1 MSGKKTTKNAVN
13 NKDVSEPTV
22 EEIYKKKTLHR
33 HILDLPDTYIGSV
46 EQDTLLLYV
55 YDSEQQRIIK
65 KTVKI
70 VPGLY
75 KIVDEI
81 LVNAADNTVRDQ
93 SCNII
98 KIYYNQQTGIISVK
112 NNGGTIPIE
121 KHKEENMYV
130 PEMIFGN
137 LLTSGNYDQKNKI
150 VGGKNGLGSKLVS
163 VYSEQFEVDITDAKR
178 NLHYYQKFYENMF
191 KKDEPVITKI
201 KKATDSW
208 TSITFKPDYKR
219 FGLDGLTDDMCS
231 LIARRAYDI
240 AGTTNSR
247 VRVYLNEELLPVH
260 TFEQYIHLFLKEDE
274 NGEVN
279 DKNLIYSEVVANRWS
294 VGVLY
299 DNTSEFQHMTFVN
312 NIATFMGGTHLDY
325 ITNQVVDKIKNIV
338 QDKHKNLKIKP
349 AQIKENIT
357 VFINSVIEDP
367 SFSSQTKDC
376 LTTKA
381 STFQVKCELDDKF
394 IAKIGKTGLID
405 EIVQVAQVK
414 QLAELEKT
422 DAKKNQSLRHLTKLD
437 DARWAGTRKSSQ
449 CRLILTEGDSAK
461 TFALSGLDII
471 GREKYGT
478 MPLRGKLLNVRDAT
492 PKQLLANEE
501 IKNIKQILGL
511 KQNAKYTDTKKLRY
525 GGVILLCDSDVDGFH
540 IKGLLMN
547 FFHYFWPS
555 LLKIPD
561 FIQTLATPIIKAF
574 KHSDTKRKN
583 PTIFYTLS
591 EFKEWEK
598 KNDTKNYDI
607 KYYKGLGTSTKD
619 EAKES
624 FIDFDKKVVSYMW
637 DLNQKLNENKVEAKL
652 EDEQSSS
659 SEQNDNYSLDNSSV
673 HSSDD
678 SEHAEKNDKS
688 YQAITLAFAKN
699 RANDRKEWL
708 KEYNPEII
716 NDNNKKQIP
725 IYDFV
730 HKDLIHFSN
739 YDNIRSIPDIADGLK
754 PSQRKI
760 MYGVFKR
767 KLDKEVKVAQL
778 SGYISEHSGYHH
790 GEASLQGAI
799 INMAQDF
806 CGSNNINLLKPN
818 GNFGT
823 RRVGGK
829 DSASPR
835 YIFTQIGDLTKDIF
849 IDYDNAILKY
859 NIEDGDTVEPEKY
872 YPVIPMILVNGSQ
885 GIGTGYSTT
894 IPSFNPLDL
903 VENIKLYLNKEDISK
918 NELVPWYKGFNGVIR
933 KTADDTYTTYGKY
946 NIVDENTIKVT
957 ELPVGVWTDDYLEYL
972 NSLAEENKL
981 VTNFINNS
989 GVDRVDITITFVNN
1003 GLQQL
1008 IKSDQ
1013 IEKKLKLTNSI
1024 KTSNMH
1030 LYKNNMIVKYK
1041 TAISILE
1048 DYMKLRLNMYDE
1060 RKKYVLRVLEN
1071 ELQILKYR
1079 KLFIESIL
1087 NKTMVIERKARTLII
1102 EELKQKKYPE
1112 LSHSL
1117 DGTPSYSYLTDL
1129 PLFSLTQDKI
1139 DEYNRQYNEKKE
1151 EHDTYKKMTIEQ
1163 LWLNELGVFEKKYT
1177 KWLHS
1182 SEEKTKLEDNKKS
1195 KLVKKKK

>member
-1 MSGKKTTKNAVN
+1 MSKNLKTKTTSDKM
-13 NKDVSEPTV
+13 PTI
-22 EEIYKKKTLHR
+22 EEQYKKKTQHQ
-33 HILDLPDTYIGSV
+33 HVLDQPGMYIGSV
-46 EQDTLLLYV
+46 QLDSVPLYV
-55 YDSEQQRIIK
+55 WDEDEERIVH
-65 KTVKI
+65 KTVDI
-70 VPGLY
+70 VPALY

-81 LVNAADNTVRDQ
+81 LVNAADNTVRDKA
-93 SCNII
+93 CDTIKVNIS
-98 KIYYNQQTGIISVK
+98 KETGIISVE
-112 NNGGTIPIE
+112 NNGGTIPVEI
-121 KHKEENMYV
+121 HKDEHVYV
-130 PEMIFGN
+130 PEMIFGS
-137 LLTSGNYDQKNKI
+137 LLTSGNYDQDNKI
-150 VGGKNGLGSKLVS
+150 VGGRFGVGSKAS
-163 VYSEQFEVDITDAKR
+163 NIYSKTFEVEITDAKR
-178 NLHYYQKFYENMF
+178 NLHYYQKFYDNMF

-201 KKATDSW
+201 KKSNDSW
-208 TSITFKPDYKR
+208 TKITFKPDYER
-219 FGLDGLTDDMCS
+219 FGLEGLSDDMYS
-231 LIARRAYDI
+231 LLIRRVYDL

-247 VRVYLNEELLPVH
+247 VRVHLNGKLLPVH
-260 TFEQYIHLFLKEDE
+260 TFEQYIHLFLQKDDDG
-274 NGEVN
+274 NIN
-279 DKNLIYSEVVANRWS
+279 DKQLVYSEIVPNRWS

-299 DNTSEFQHMTFVN
+299 DSGSDYKHMTFVN
-312 NIATFMGGTHLDY
+312 NIATNLGGTHLDY
-325 ITNQVVDKIKNIV
+325 ITKQITDKFIDIIAT
-338 QDKHKNLKIKP
+338 KHKTLKIKP
-349 AQIKENIT
+349 YKIKENIT
-357 VFINSVIEDP
+357 VFINSIIEDP
-367 SFSSQTKDC
+367 AFSSQSKDA

-381 STFQVKCELDDKF
+381 STFKVKCELDDKF
-394 IAKIGKTGLID
+394 IQKLVKTGLMD
-405 EIVQVAQVK
+405 EIVQDAQGK

-471 GREKYGT
+471 GREKYGVF
-478 MPLRGKLLNVRDAT
+478 PLKGKLLNVRDAT

-525 GGVILLCDSDVDGFH
+525 GGVVLLCDSDVDGYH

-583 PTIFYTLS
+583 PVTFYTLS

-598 KNDTKNYDI
+598 KNDSKSYDI

-624 FIDFDKKVVSYMW
+624 FIDFDKKVVSYLW
-637 DLNQKLNENKVEAKL
+637 DLNESKNNHSDDTDNHSV
-652 EDEQSSS
+652 SSV
-659 SEQNDNYSLDNSSV
+659 DNTDDYSLDDNLSGKDDDA
-673 HSSDD
+673 SDD
-678 SEHAEKNDKS
+678 ITKTDPS

-699 RANDRKEWL
+699 RANDRKDWL
-708 KEYNPEII
+708 KEYNPDII
-716 NDNNKKQIP
+716 NENSKKQIP

-730 HKDLIHFSN
+730 NKDLIHFSN

-760 MYGVFKR
+760 MYGVFKK
-767 KLDKEVKVAQL
+767 KLDKEIKVAQL

-835 YIFTQIGDLTKDIF
+835 YIFTQIGELTKDIF
-849 IDYDNAILKY
+849 IDYDNAVLKY
-859 NIEDGDTVEPEKY
+859 NIEDGDTVEPMTY
-872 YPVIPMILVNGSQ
+872 YPIIPMILVNGSQ
-885 GIGTGYSTT
+885 GIGTGYSTF
-894 IPSFNPLDL
+894 IPPFNPSDL
-903 VENIKLYLNKEDISK
+903 IQNIRDYLNNKDISK
-918 NELVPWYKGFNGVIR
+918 NELIPWFKGFTGEV
-933 KTADDTYTTYGKY
+933 KKVADDSYNTNGKY
-946 NIVDENTIKVT
+946 VIVNENTVRIT
-957 ELPVGVWTDDYLEYL
+957 ELPIGVWTDDYLEFL
-972 NSLAEENKL
+972 NTLVEENKF
-981 VTNFINNS
+981 VNNFVNNS
-989 GVDRVDITITFVNN
+989 GVDTIDIEIKFVNN

-1008 IKSDQ
+1008 IKTNN
-1013 IEKKLKLTNSI
+1013 IEKKLKLSNSI
-1024 KTSNMH
+1024 KISNMH
-1030 LYKNNMIVKYK
+1030 LYKNNVITKYK
-1041 TAISILE
+1041 TAIAILL
-1048 DYMKLRLNMYDE
+1048 DYITLRLNMYEE

-1071 ELQILKYR
+1071 DLLILKYR

-1087 NKTMVIERKARTLII
+1087 NKTMIIERKARALII
-1102 EELKQKKYPE
+1102 EELKKKKYPE
-1112 LSHSL
+1112 LAHSL
-1117 DGTPSYSYLTDL
+1117 EGTPSYSYLTDL

-1139 DEYNRQYNEKKE
+1139 DEYNKQYNEKNNE
-1151 EHDTYKKMTIEQ
+1151 FETYKNTTIQQ
-1163 LWLNELGVFEKKYT
+1163 LWLNELDVFEKKYN
-1177 KWLHS
+1177 KWLNI
-1182 SEEKTKLEDNKKS
+1182 TIEDKKVS
-1195 KLVKKKK
+1195 DDKKVKLVKKKK